1 MSLDLRSQ
9 LLKMLNDRIVDGA
22 SEVDM
27 EISDAASLISDVK
40 EDILSE
46 CQMS

>member
-1 MSLDLRSQ
+1 
-9 LLKMLNDRIVDGA
+9 MLNDRTVDGA
-22 SEVDM
+22 SEVGV
-27 EISDAASLISDVK
+27 EISDGASPVSDVK